1 MMAIAQTADSVI
13 VLAVG
18 RMFMGYG
25 GARTLLRKF
34 IAIFVIPRHRT
45 TWSAVMVA
53 VTSFA
58 ITVGPGVNSIL
69 NNIEDFDIGPF
80 KVRKY
85 NIISWFAIL
94 PIIIMT
100 PIFLWLFKDTGI
112 QDFNKKVARKRELK
126 NINGGKPDLLLLDSN
141 TLNEK
146 INAGMAR
153 RRTNSE
159 AEIDIEE
166 FMGNGNFLNTKNL
179 TETQ

>member
-1 MMAIAQTADSVI
+1 MAIAQTADSVI

-85 NIISWFAIL
+85 NLMSWFVII
-94 PIIIMT
+94 PIFIMT
-100 PIFLWLFKDTGI
+100 ITFLWLFKDTGI
-112 QDFNKKVARKRELK
+112 QDFNKKVERKRELK
-126 NINGGKPDLLLLDSN
+126 NIDSGEPDLLLLDSN
-141 TLNEK
+141 SLNEK
-146 INAGMAR
+146 MNADMAR
-153 RRTNSE
+153 GRTKSD

-166 FMGNGNFLNTKNL
+166 FMGKGNFLNTKNL